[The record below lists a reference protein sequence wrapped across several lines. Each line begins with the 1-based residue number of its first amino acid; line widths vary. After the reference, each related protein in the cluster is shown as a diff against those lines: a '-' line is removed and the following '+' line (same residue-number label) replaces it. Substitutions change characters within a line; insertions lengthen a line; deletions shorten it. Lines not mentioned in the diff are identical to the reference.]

1 VLERPDQV
9 SDGRSAGDERI
20 ERIARAIEK
29 YDRGERLTPVEEW
42 IVAYT
47 VTRAGCGAC
56 GMRRKGQA

>member
-1 VLERPDQV
+1 MLQQPEQIR
-9 SDGRSAGDERI
+9 DGRSAGDERI

-29 YDRGERLTPVEEW
+29 YDRGEKLTPIEEQ
-42 IVAYT
+42 IVAYS